1 MAHYAIIDERNIV
14 IGVQTGVDET
24 VTQIDTD
31 GTQVGGS
38 TEAWE
43 QFYTAQLANPNLFVK
58 RCSYN
63 GSIRAKYP
71 AIGYTFNADADVFIS
86 PQPFASWTFNAN
98 HDWQPPTPMP
108 STGGPY
114 RWNEEDLE
122 WVAV

>member
-38 TEAWE
+38 SEAWE
-43 QFYTAQLANPNLFVK
+43 QFYTAQLANPNLFVL

-63 GSIRAKYP
+63 GSIRGKYP
-71 AIGYTFNADADVFIS
+71 AIGDTYSADLDEFV
-86 PQPFASWTFNAN
+86 
-98 HDWQPPTPMP
+98 PPPIEP
-108 STGGPY
+108 I
-114 RWNEEDLE
+114 NEP
-122 WVAV
+122 